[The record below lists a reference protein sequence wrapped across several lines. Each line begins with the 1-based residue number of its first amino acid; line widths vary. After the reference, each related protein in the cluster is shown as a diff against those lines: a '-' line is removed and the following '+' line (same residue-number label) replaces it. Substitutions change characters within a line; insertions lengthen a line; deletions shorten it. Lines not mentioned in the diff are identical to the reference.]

1 MDDYYTYFKMPDL
14 PLELINNILIT
25 RPVHPAAA
33 IVKENRREWLIEYT
47 KGMLLDSS
55 KAGITPFTETEAL
68 AFVEALL
75 NSTNIG
81 LWQYYDGLHISCT
94 TEDCP
99 PLVACLCVEPCDI
112 FKFCKFFR
120 NFHSLETLSVRSRF
134 GGEWGTDA
142 FQELL
147 GGLSLKKL
155 EVWWGA
161 KIAPEQVRG
170 LPTLSLVQTDDY
182 LESDYLS
189 DNQGILKETA
199 NYIGTV
205 ELRDIGPNFQF
216 KTQLIRTTRSG
227 TKLLKTKVDIHQRSV
242 IQDQFPDSKIVLVS
256 H

>member
-1 MDDYYTYFKMPDL
+1 MP
-14 PLELINNILIT
+14 PVNNILVT

-33 IVKENRREWLIEYT
+33 IVKENRRDCLIKFT
-47 KGMLLDSS
+47 KGVLFDSS
-55 KAGITPFTETEAL
+55 GNTPFTETEAL

-75 NSTNIG
+75 NSTNIEFYE
-81 LWQYYDGLHISCT
+81 YYDGLHISCN

-99 PLVACLCVEPCDI
+99 PLVACLCIEICDMND
-112 FKFCKFFR
+112 FYKFFR

-134 GGEWGTDA
+134 GGDWDAGA

-161 KIAPEQVRG
+161 KIAAEQVRG
-170 LPTLSLVQTDDY
+170 LPTLSLVEADDN

-205 ELRDIGPNFQF
+205 ELQDIGPNFQF
-216 KTQLIRTTRSG
+216 KTQLIRTTRSAQHKYG
-227 TKLLKTKVDIHQRSV
+227 MKLLETKVDIDQRSV
-242 IQDQFPDSKIVLVS
+242 IQEQFPDSKIVLVYY
-256 H
+256 